1 MASGPMK
8 KEHWRVMNRAR
19 ALENGC
25 YVVAP
30 DRAGPEYCGRSC
42 VIDPA
47 GGTVLEMGGRPGAR
61 TTEISAGAVRRSLPL
76 LKGRR
81 TDLYR

>member
-1 MASGPMK
+1 MK
-8 KEHWRVMNRAR
+8 AERWRLANRAR
-19 ALENGC
+19 AVENGC

-30 DRAGPEYCGRSC
+30 DRAGPEYGRSC
-42 VIDPA
+42 VVDPM
-47 GGTVLEMGGRPGAR
+47 GRTVLEMGNGPGAR
-61 TTEISAGAVRRSLPL
+61 TAEISAGAVRRSLPP